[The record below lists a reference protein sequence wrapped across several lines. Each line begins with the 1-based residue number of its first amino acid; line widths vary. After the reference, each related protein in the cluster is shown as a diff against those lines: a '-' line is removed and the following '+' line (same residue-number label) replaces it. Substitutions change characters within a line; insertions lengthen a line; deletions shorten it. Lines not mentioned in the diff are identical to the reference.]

1 MTKIRDYLQKPVWTR
16 RAPGTVIPRVEAG
29 SSLDTEEMVFD
40 NGTVYKLKQSDFLNE
55 LIPTA
60 HKINSCTYRSM
71 RQKFRYDAA
80 SQVNVADGW
89 DDVERVAVGFQ
100 EGVLRH
106 KVTHTFGNE
115 MWFGPEGKEPKNDDR
130 VSLLRSHWSMA
141 GMTDALNSWGRALFG
156 TADAAIY
163 LSAENGVVQ
172 YKVFSYEKGDVFCM
186 TKDEDGKDVFVRML
200 KVAGVTTVE
209 IYGPTYI
216 DVWIQKDFSGKFQKF
231 VDKAV
236 KILKGKNLDE
246 SEDGFTHT
254 SHVAHGGTQCP
265 VMYWRIPDV
274 VWGPGQ
280 DGIERVE
287 RILSDLG
294 ENNKYF
300 AYQILFVAG
309 GVLNLPPVG
318 QMGKTIAAKST
329 DAKAEILQPAD
340 ASNTFTVDL
349 EKNLDLLWETL
360 GIVVIEPKELKA
372 GENTGAFIRNLYWR
386 EVQWSTNMIAELRP
400 AFMRLIS
407 IFKELVAKIENDS
420 EFNKIKMTYL
430 LEPYVPKNITEEIT
444 NICMSKNAGL
454 TSVETGAGEIPFNN
468 PMEIERLR
476 KEAEEAAAKE
486 EAVKDAEAKRTAASD
501 PTVVEEAGD
510 SGEGANN
517 QAK

>member
-1 MTKIRDYLQKPVWTR
+1 MTKIKDYLQKPVWTR
-16 RAPGTVIPRVEAG
+16 RAPGTVLPRIESG
-29 SSLDTEEMVFD
+29 SSLDTQEMTFD
-40 NGTVYKLKQSDFLNE
+40 VGTVYKLNQSDFLNE
-55 LIPTA
+55 LSPTA

-80 SQVNVADGW
+80 TQANVADGW
-89 DDVERVAVGFQ
+89 DEVERVAVGFQ

-115 MWFGPEGKEPKNDDR
+115 MWFGPEGKDPKNDER
-130 VSLLRSHWSMA
+130 VSVMRSHWSMA

-156 TADAAIY
+156 TGDAAIY
-163 LSAENGVVQ
+163 LSEENGVIQ

-186 TKDEDGKDVFVRML
+186 SKNDDNQDVFVRML

-209 IYGPTYI
+209 IYGPTHI
-216 DVWIQKDFSGKFQKF
+216 DVWVEKDPTGKFQEF
-231 VDKAV
+231 VDKAF
-236 KILKGKNLDE
+236 KILKGKKNGE
-246 SEDGFTHT
+246 SEDGFIQVEHR
-254 SHVAHGGTQCP
+254 AHGLSQCP
-265 VMYWRIPDV
+265 VMYFRIQDV
-274 VWGPGQ
+274 VWGKGQ
-280 DGIERVE
+280 DIIERIE

-300 AYQILFVAG
+300 AYQILFIAG

-318 QMGKTIAAKST
+318 QMGKTIAAKSV

-340 ASNTFTVDL
+340 ASNTFTIDL

-360 GIVVIEPKELKA
+360 GVVVIEPKELKA

-407 IFKELVAKIENDS
+407 IFKELVAKAENDRGF
-420 EFNKIKMTYL
+420 EKIKMTYL

-444 NICMSKNAGL
+444 NICMASNAGI
-454 TSVETGAGEIPFNN
+454 TSRETAAGEIPFNN
-468 PMEIERLR
+468 PMEIERLKKEDEEAVK
-476 KEAEEAAAKE
+476 KEAEEELTKE
-486 EAVKDAEAKRTAASD
+486 TS
-501 PTVVEEAGD
+501 PVVTEPGNE
-510 SGEGANN
+510 GEGANN
-517 QAK
+517 QAKK